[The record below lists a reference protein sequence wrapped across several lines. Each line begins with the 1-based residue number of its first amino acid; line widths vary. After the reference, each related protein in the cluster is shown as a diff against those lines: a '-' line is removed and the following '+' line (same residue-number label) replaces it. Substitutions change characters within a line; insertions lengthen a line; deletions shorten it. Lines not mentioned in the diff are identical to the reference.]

1 MSKKWQADNG
11 FTAIEAIIV
20 IIIIGVLA
28 SALVYR
34 LNVSQSTG
42 ITVAADQL
50 IADIRYIQAKA
61 MGKGSQHSMFF
72 VVGSETYSIFF
83 VDASGTYIL
92 PGEQK
97 RLTDGITVTSTNLPV
112 TNLPGT
118 TQPANALTFNTLG
131 EPTFGSNDRII
142 TLSGSRTLTVYA
154 ITGKVE

>member
-1 MSKKWQADNG
+1 MSKKWRSDNG

-34 LNVSQSTG
+34 LNVSRGTG

-50 IADIRYIQAKA
+50 IADIQYIQARA
-61 MGKGSQHSMFF
+61 MGTGVPQNI
-72 VVGSETYSIFF
+72 IFT
-83 VDASGTYIL
+83 AGSGTYNL
-92 PGEQK
+92 PGESK
-97 RLTDGITVTSTNLPV
+97 RLPGDTTVT
-112 TNLPGT
+112 GT
-118 TQPANALTFNTLG
+118 TIPSNSLTFNTLG
-131 EPTFGSNDRII
+131 EPAFGNTDRTI

>member
-34 LNVSQSTG
+34 LNVSQNTG

-50 IADIRYIQAKA
+50 IADIRYIQAKS

-131 EPTFGSNDRII
+131 EPTFGSIDRII